1 MTALV
6 SVRRRNTWIAAVVG
20 VVALVVVPVAAVV
33 AGSAITRSTAA
44 VNVSADEILEI
55 PPTPVGVVAIVDDQG
70 SLTAITA
77 FAVAP
82 GGVGGTVVSVPVG
95 ARVRASGV
103 VGSTMAATGGV
114 RLGDVYADE
123 GVDEFRR
130 DLAGLL
136 NTTVEFAEVLTQAQT
151 RTLLTQAGLTRTTVS
166 DVFAAVESPDGEA
179 ELERWVRVGEVW
191 SQIAQTWS
199 WAPTDDT
206 TANWTDPVDLG
217 DVIEAVFRGPVG
229 YHHFSVTP
237 VLSTEA
243 NPDLL
248 DLYDLDRSEVVL
260 VMASVAP
267 SAVVAANPSISVQ
280 IDSAFDF
287 AVTRRAVAGVLF
299 VGANV
304 LLVRQLDEAPPQATQ
319 VRTSVRLSAEEVET
333 FETLF
338 GDIEIGEAE
347 QRVEGID
354 VQIRLGTAFA
364 ETEDNMED
372 NTVSS
377 R

>member
-6 SVRRRNTWIAAVVG
+6 SVRRRNTWIALAVG
-20 VVALVVVPVAAVV
+20 VVALVMVPVAAVV
-33 AGSAITRSTAA
+33 AGSAITRSNAA
-44 VNVSADEILEI
+44 VNVGAEAMLEI
-55 PPTPVGVVAIVDDQG
+55 PPTPVGVVATVDDQG
-70 SLTAITA
+70 DMTSITA

-82 GGVGGTVVSVPVG
+82 SGVGGTVVSVPVG

-103 VGSTMAATGGV
+103 MGSTMTAMGGV
-114 RLGDVYADE
+114 RLGDVYTAE
-123 GVDEFRR
+123 GIEAFRR
-130 DLAGLL
+130 DLSGLL
-136 NTTVEFAEVLTQAQT
+136 NTSVEFVDVLSATESESVLTA
-151 RTLLTQAGLTRTTVS
+151 AGVS
-166 DVFAAVESPDGEA
+166 AAAVAELSAAVSPLDDEA
-179 ELERWVRVGEVW
+179 ELARWERMGIVW
-191 SQIAQTWS
+191 DQIATTWS
-199 WAPTDDT
+199 RPAASTDVADV
-206 TANWTDPVDLG
+206 ALDPVDLG
-217 DVIEAVFRGPVG
+217 ELVAAVFTGPVG
-229 YHHFSVTP
+229 YHQFRVTP
-237 VLSTEA
+237 ALSSEA
-243 NPDLL
+243 NPELL

-287 AVTRRAVAGVLF
+287 DVTRRAVAGVLF

-304 LLVRQLDEAPPQATQ
+304 LLVRQVDDMTPQATQ
-319 VRTSVRLSAEEVET
+319 VRTSVRLSPKEVET

-338 GDIEIGEAE
+338 GAIEVGEAE

-364 ETEDNMED
+364 EMED
-372 NTVSS
+372 TRVSS